1 MSIIERYILAVTER
15 LPEEIRYDVA
25 EELRSNIED
34 MLPENATEE
43 EMRAVLEKLGNPRK
57 LAQEY
62 NPGKRY
68 LIGPA
73 LYDNYIS
80 VLKTVVAIA
89 IPILM
94 CLSLL
99 DLFTKGTSG
108 DVSEV
113 WTGLFSNAIGS
124 AFEGGLQA
132 AFWVTLVFAILERS
146 GVNENE
152 LPFSKKKWSI
162 DELPTSPVPKKA
174 LIKRAN
180 PIVSMFLTILFTSLI
195 YLKPQLIAVYIN
207 DPEKSEVIRLFEG
220 DRLKLFIP
228 AILLLALFQLC
239 IAVWKFIQRRWTLPL
254 AVANS
259 VQGLGT
265 GILVVIMLNDRLL
278 FNPEFFEKLSQWLKL
293 PLDLTTDK
301 WFIGMQAAA
310 AVILIICAIDIIS
323 SLRKCKR

>member
-15 LPEEIRYDVA
+15 LPEEMRYDVA

-34 MLPENATEE
+34 MLPENAAEDE
-43 EMRAVLEKLGNPRK
+43 IRSVLEKLGNPRK

-62 NPGKRY
+62 NPGKRF

-89 IPILM
+89 IPVLM

-99 DLFTKGTSG
+99 DWFNKDTSAEIG
-108 DVSEV
+108 KV
-113 WTGLFSNAIGS
+113 WAGLFSNAIGS
-124 AFEGGLQA
+124 ALEGGLQA
-132 AFWVTLVFAILERS
+132 AFWVTLVFVIIERS

-152 LPFSKKKWSI
+152 LPFARKKWSI

-174 LIKRAN
+174 LISRAD

-207 DPEKSEVIRLFEG
+207 DPGRSEAIRLFDN

-239 IAVWKFIQRRWTLPL
+239 IAVWKFIQMRWTLPL
-254 AVANS
+254 AVANA
-259 VQGLGT
+259 VQDVGSALLF
-265 GILVVIMLNDRLL
+265 IIMCNDRLL
-278 FNPEFFEKLSQWLKL
+278 FNPDFFEKLSQWLKL
-293 PLDLTTDK
+293 PLDTTIDK
-301 WFIGMQAAA
+301 WFTGMQAAS
-310 AVILIICAIDIIS
+310 VIFIVICAINIIFT
-323 SLRKCKR
+323 LRKCKR